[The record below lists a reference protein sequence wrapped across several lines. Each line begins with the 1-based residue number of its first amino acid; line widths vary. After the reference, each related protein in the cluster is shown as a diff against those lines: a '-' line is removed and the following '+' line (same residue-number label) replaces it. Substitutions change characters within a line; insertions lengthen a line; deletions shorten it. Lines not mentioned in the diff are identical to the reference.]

1 MGDKE
6 LLELAAKAIGGSFC
20 WNKEGIGILSF
31 GANRLG
37 KYWNPL
43 KSDGDAARLM
53 AACFIDVQF
62 ASDYVIARGP
72 QGEAHEIFVEYRDSA
87 MRRAIT
93 RAAAEAG
100 MVMP

>member
-1 MGDKE
+1 MGDQE
-6 LLELAAKAIGGSFC
+6 LLELAAKSIGGSFC

-31 GANRLG
+31 GAKKLG

-43 KSDGDAARLM
+43 KSDGDSARLM
-53 AACFIDVQF
+53 TACFIDVQF

-72 QGEAHEIFVEYRDSA
+72 QGEVHEIFSADRATA

-93 RAAAEAG
+93 RAAAEVG